1 MARGCSDAY
10 GVLRF
15 SLENFLIN
23 ILFEPGRRFISLFEN
38 LELIR
43 FVQVYRF
50 SPRRVLDGS
59 VETEMVRAV
68 HVVDWRFPTGLD
80 WEEWVVVRNC
90 FHV

>member
-1 MARGCSDAY
+1 VARGCSDAY

-38 LELIR
+38 LKLIR
-43 FVQVYRF
+43 FVEVYRF
-50 SPRRVLDGS
+50 SPGGVLYGR
-59 VETEMVRAV
+59 VETKMVCTV
-68 HVVDWRFPTGLD
+68 HVVDWRFPTGLY
-80 WEEWVVVRNC
+80 WEKWVVIWNR